1 MLINERANKNLTNNM
16 ENKKIHFSPYM
27 LQIIDHTSEYRE
39 GLINMRTYV
48 ELVSSVSD
56 MYDNYVRETKRNRQ
70 QV

>member
-1 MLINERANKNLTNNM
+1 
-16 ENKKIHFSPYM
+16 M
-27 LQIIDHTSEYRE
+27 LQIIEHTSEYRE

>member
-1 MLINERANKNLTNNM
+1 M
-16 ENKKIHFSPYM
+16 EKKKINFSPYM
-27 LQIIDHTSEYRE
+27 LQIIDHTSDYRE